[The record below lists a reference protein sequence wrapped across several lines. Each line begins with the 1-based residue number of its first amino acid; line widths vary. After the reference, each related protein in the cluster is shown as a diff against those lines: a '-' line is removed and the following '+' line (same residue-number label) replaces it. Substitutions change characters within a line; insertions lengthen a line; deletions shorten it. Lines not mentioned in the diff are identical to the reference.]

1 MLFPN
6 RLEITNRGHL
16 PESLTLESLR
26 RSRAL
31 VPYNPPL
38 CRTSAART
46 GAPLSRRV
54 CHDDLAQAGGKRF
67 RG

>member
-1 MLFPN
+1 MLFSA
-6 RLEITNRGHL
+6 RLEITNPGRL

-26 RSRAL
+26 RPHAS
-31 VPYNPPL
+31 VPFNPLL
-38 CRTSAART
+38 CRTWAART
-46 GAPLSRRV
+46 GVQLPRRV